1 MAITTI
7 DDKHLSN
14 IATAIRQKRGVEDT
28 FKPSEMASAI
38 KNISGGEPIL
48 QEVVV
53 QPSINEQTITPSAD
67 YDGLSRVKI
76 GAVTSSIDGDIQPE
90 NIKKGIEIL
99 GVVGTIEDKPAEP
112 VLQNKSVEP
121 STGKQ
126 IITADSGYDGLGQV
140 TVNEVT
146 SKIDSNI
153 KADNIKQGVSI
164 LGVQGTLEQGAEVVK
179 KYKPRWVSFQGCRE
193 ADMSEETKM
202 LDTSLFTRI
211 DKMFASSGFLKYIN
225 IREWDTSNVT
235 TMDNMFYDCTNL
247 INVGAGDYI
256 FKVDN
261 FDTSQVTSMMSFLY
275 GTSFKTIDLSNF
287 NTSKVISMSSMFAN
301 MLKAKTINVS
311 NFDTSNVKYM
321 DYMFSNANSIV
332 ELDLSNFVTSNVTTF
347 RSMFSGCKSLKKL
360 DIRNLT
366 FDKVT
371 NMSSMFNNV
380 PLDCLIIVKS
390 DTERNKILNYF
401 GTLTNIKTLAEYQA
415 EGGV

>member
-1 MAITTI
+1 MFKLKITNKPEMI
-7 DDKHLSN
+7 KMKCN
-14 IATAIRQKRGVEDT
+14 IEFPNVVLA
-28 FKPSEMASAI
+28 
-38 KNISGGEPIL
+38 NL
-48 QEVVV
+48 QEK
-53 QPSINEQTITPSAD
+53 EATPTKETQEIVAEKQ
-67 YDGLSRVKI
+67 YDGLSKVVVN
-76 GAVTSSIDGDIQPE
+76 AVTNDIDDNIQPE
-90 NIKKGIEIL
+90 NIKKGVEIL
-99 GVVGTIEDKPAEP
+99 GVVGTIEDKP

-179 KYKPRWVSFQGCRE
+179 KYKPRWVSFQGCLE

-202 LDTSLFTRI
+202 LDTSLFTRMN
-211 DKMFASSGFLKYIN
+211 KMFASTGQLKYID

-235 TMDNMFYDCTNL
+235 TMSNMFYDCKGL

-261 FDTSQVTSMMSFLY
+261 FDTSQVTMMDGFLQY
-275 GTSFKTIDLSNF
+275 TSFETIDLSNF
-287 NTSKVISMSSMFAN
+287 NTSKVITMSSMFGS
-301 MLKAKTINVS
+301 MTKAKTINVS

-321 DYMFSNANSIV
+321 DNMFINASSVV

-347 RSMFSGCKSLKKL
+347 RSMFSGCRSLKKL

-366 FDKVT
+366 FDKSP
-371 NMSSMFNNV
+371 NMSSMSSMFNNV

-390 DTERNKILNYF
+390 DTERNKILNFF